1 MAIGLLALGGG
12 ALVYAIHRLISA
24 SPVQEAFEAA
34 TFQAIP
40 NLRTPANV
48 CVQLRLWG
56 IYEDGDYLAKMR
68 SLGYG
73 DAVANSMITA
83 GQMWL
88 DSSSVIVAG
97 RREGLDE
104 GAIVEDLVGHGWN
117 RAEAGRLMVAS
128 RYYPSPADLVTWQ
141 AREVFEPGMIAKY
154 GLDDEYGELKLD
166 AFYKVGM
173 DDEQILNFWRAHWE
187 HASWTQVQ
195 QMLFRR
201 LITESEVW
209 DWFRLV
215 EIPPFWRQKM
225 INSVYHPLT
234 RVDVRRMHRTGT
246 LSDEDLIYAYMDVG
260 FSKHNA
266 ELMADFTIAYNA
278 APEDSET
285 INLTRAQV
293 ESAYRVGF
301 IGRGEAEGYFKDMGY
316 GDDEIEFVLALIDHA
331 KSIEVAGNWISILR
345 AQVKSGLITP
355 VDAANKLAGLGFS
368 SEAIESYTALFAAY
382 SEEPDKLPSKTDVK
396 GWFVAG
402 VISPTEV
409 GTYLSN
415 LGYCDR
421 DIEHYKEQWG
431 AVAG

>member
-1 MAIGLLALGGG
+1 MPIGLLALGGG
-12 ALVYAIHRLISA
+12 ALVYVLHRLLSA
-24 SPVQEAFEAA
+24 SPVQEAFESA

-56 IYEDGDYLAKMR
+56 VYEEGDYLAKMR

-73 DAVANSMITA
+73 DAVAQSMISA

-88 DSSSVIVAG
+88 DSRSVIIAG

-104 GAIVEDLVGHGWN
+104 GAIIEDLVGHGWN

-128 RYYPSPADLVTWQ
+128 RYFPSPSDLIHWQ
-141 AREVFEPGMIAKY
+141 AREVFEKDMITKY
-154 GLDDEYGELKLD
+154 GLDDEFGKLELTE
-166 AFYKVGM
+166 FYKVGM
-173 DDEQILNFWRAHWE
+173 DDKQILNHWRAHWE

-195 QMLFRR
+195 QMLFRQ
-201 LITESEVW
+201 LIPESEVW
-209 DWFRLV
+209 DWFKLV
-215 EIPPFWRQKM
+215 EVPPFWRQKM
-225 INSVYHPLT
+225 IDSAYHPLT
-234 RVDVRRMHRTGT
+234 RVDVRRMHRVGT
-246 LSDEDLIYAYMDVG
+246 LSDAELVTAYMDVG
-260 FSKHNA
+260 FSKKNA
-266 ELMADFTIAYNA
+266 GLMADFTILYNA

-301 IGRGEAEGYFKDMGY
+301 IARGEAEGYFKDLGY
-316 GDDEIEFVLALIDHA
+316 GDDEIEFVLSLIDHA

-355 VDAANKLAGLGFS
+355 IDAANKLAGLGFS
-368 SEAIESYTALFAAY
+368 SEAIESYTALFTAY
-382 SEEPDKLPSKTDVK
+382 SQEPDKLPSKTDVK
-396 GWFVAG
+396 AWFIAD

-415 LGYCDR
+415 LGYCNR

-431 AVAG
+431 ALEG